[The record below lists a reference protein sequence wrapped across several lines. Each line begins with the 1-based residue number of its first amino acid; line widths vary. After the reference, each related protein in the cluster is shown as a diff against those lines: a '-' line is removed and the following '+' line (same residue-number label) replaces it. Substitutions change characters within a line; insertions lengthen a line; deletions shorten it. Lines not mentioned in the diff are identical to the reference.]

1 MGQILSHTPVWVFAL
16 FFVLLVFGLMQT
28 RTRTVRRIPALL
40 LPAGMIALSLAGIQ
54 SSFGLAPLPVASWAI
69 ALAIA
74 VIVGH
79 ALFRDDRVR
88 YDASASTY
96 FVPGSWVP
104 LAVIMAIFFA
114 KYVYAVMKALD
125 AAVISTAPFAVGLSA
140 VYGVLSGYFAARALN
155 LIRVSRKVESFA

>member
-1 MGQILSHTPVWVFAL
+1 MIGQILSRTPAWVFAL
-16 FFVLLVFGLMQT
+16 FFVLLVFGLMQA

-40 LPAGMIALSLAGIQ
+40 LPAGMVALSFAGIQ

-74 VIVGH
+74 ALVGY
-79 ALFRDDRVR
+79 ALFRDDRIR
-88 YDASASTY
+88 YDATAKTY
-96 FVPGSWVP
+96 FVPGSWTP

-114 KYVYAVMKALD
+114 KYVYAVMNALN
-125 AAVISTAPFAVGLSA
+125 AAVISTTAFVIGLSA

-155 LIRVSRKVESFA
+155 LIRLAEMG

>member
-1 MGQILSHTPVWVFAL
+1 MIGQILSRTPAWVFAL
-16 FFVLLVFGLMQT
+16 FFVLLVFGLMQA

-40 LPAGMIALSLAGIQ
+40 LPAGMVALSFAGIQ

-74 VIVGH
+74 ALVGY
-79 ALFRDDRVR
+79 ALFRDDRIR
-88 YDASASTY
+88 YDATAKTY
-96 FVPGSWVP
+96 FVPGSWIP

-114 KYVYAVMKALD
+114 KYVYAVMNALN
-125 AAVISTAPFAVGLSA
+125 AAVISTTAFVIGLSA

-155 LIRVSRKVESFA
+155 LIRLAEMG